1 MDKIPTSHKEEAVK
15 SKLNIDDAENLLKAD
30 KPTKQKMENIF
41 RALDVNRKGE
51 IDRTSLGV
59 AFKKL
64 GLGLSDDEV
73 DAIMSDI
80 DINSD
85 GDIEFQEFEDWFLQQ
100 DPVAIFLDAQYEVY
114 AKKRIEL
121 GRRIFKAIDSN
132 RLGVVDCELLRRAFE
147 NVFDMGLK
155 DDEVD
160 KVMIEINNKSG
171 GTTIDQA
178 TFETWFLETNPVAR
192 LLETQYNNIVV
203 KRRREMS
210 RNIFA
215 AIDFKNRGNIDIS
228 TLRKAFKAFKIG
240 IENEQIVNVMRELIN
255 NAETPIDTAMVSP
268 RQFETWFLEQTKI
281 GLMLQKRVEEVFHN
295 DTTQVDNNGQK
306 KNLKMVKKNQKKLWF
321 KIALGRT
328 TSEDYQI
335 DKAIK

>member
-1 MDKIPTSHKEEAVK
+1 MK
-15 SKLNIDDAENLLKAD
+15 
-30 KPTKQKMENIF
+30 NIF

-121 GRRIFKAIDSN
+121 GRSIFKAIDSN
-132 RLGVVDCELLRRAFE
+132 RLGVVGRELLGRAFD

-160 KVMIEINNKSG
+160 KVMIEINNKSSS
-171 GTTIDQA
+171 TTIDQA
-178 TFETWFLETNPVAR
+178 TFETWFLEINPVAR
-192 LLETQYNNIVV
+192 LLENTVQQCC
-203 KRRREMS
+203 S
-210 RNIFA
+210 QA
-215 AIDFKNRGNIDIS
+215 
-228 TLRKAFKAFKIG
+228 
-240 IENEQIVNVMRELIN
+240 
-255 NAETPIDTAMVSP
+255 
-268 RQFETWFLEQTKI
+268 
-281 GLMLQKRVEEVFHN
+281 
-295 DTTQVDNNGQK
+295 
-306 KNLKMVKKNQKKLWF
+306 
-321 KIALGRT
+321 
-328 TSEDYQI
+328 
-335 DKAIK
+335 